1 MPSRAESR
9 RALEWTLRA
18 GAVAAIGVALWWS
31 VVRRDA
37 VSGARATSASTLAR
51 DLTAIIAHPGV
62 NAVDVNIDAT
72 PTRAD
77 RDALVALRR
86 SGVIVRWHGDPP
98 PLAVEVRRVREPDAR
113 ARLLVVGGGTTPVA
127 LADSAGVLDSLR
139 TAQGASMD
147 APSIV
152 GDVRAELNGGRFRAT
167 AVAPSRD
174 TRRAVLVLGRAEW
187 ESKFVARALSE
198 AGWVVRASIPT
209 APNVVIRD
217 EGVLPIDTARYD
229 AVVALDSTA
238 ADLAPAIARFVTS
251 GGGLVVGAEALDLA
265 PLRALVPA
273 RAGER
278 RPGRI
283 LLAEDTVTPRD
294 LPVRPLTGMRVDAIA
309 LTREAAGVTR
319 AVRRAGMGRVMAIGY
334 DDSWR
339 WRMLGGTSGVDAHRR
354 WWSGAV
360 GSVAAERA
368 DTAIAMADG
377 APRASLIAALGAPA
391 SAEAATAQPVRD
403 PLPTTLLVVA
413 MACLLAETASR
424 RFRGER

>member
-9 RALEWTLRA
+9 RALEWTLR
-18 GAVAAIGVALWWS
+18 VAAIAALGVALWWS
-31 VVRRDA
+31 MVRRDA
-37 VSGARATSASTLAR
+37 ASGARATNASTLAR
-51 DLTAIIAHPGV
+51 DLGGIVAHPAV
-62 NAVDVNIDAT
+62 NAVDLNIDAT
-72 PTRAD
+72 PSRGD

-86 SGVIVRWHGDPP
+86 SGVTVRWHGSPP

-113 ARLLVVGGGTTPVA
+113 ARLLVVGGGTAPVA

-139 TAQGASMD
+139 TAQGASVD
-147 APSIV
+147 APSVV

-174 TRRAVLVLGRAEW
+174 VRRAVLVLGRAEW

-238 ADLAPAIARFVTS
+238 SDLAPAIARFVAN
-251 GGGLVVGAEALDLA
+251 GGGLVAGAEALDLA
-265 PLRALVPA
+265 PLRTLVPA
-273 RAGER
+273 RAGDR

-294 LPVRPLTGMRVDAIA
+294 HPLRALPGRRVDAIA

-319 AVRRAGMGRVMAIGY
+319 AVRRAGLGRVMAIGY

-368 DTAIAMADG
+368 DSVVARADG
-377 APRASLIAALGAPA
+377 APLASLVAALGPAA
-391 SAEAATAQPVRD
+391 SAETAPQQPLRD
-403 PLPTTLLVVA
+403 PLPLTLLVVA
-413 MACLLAETASR
+413 MTCLLAETASR